1 METLFLILLF
11 LSLYSYLIYPGVLFI
26 LSKVTKNLWTQE
38 DIRPMVSI
46 IISVYNEETF
56 IDEKI
61 RNALALDYPKELL
74 EIVISSDGSTD
85 RTNEIVSGIE
95 DSRLVLRA
103 FSKRSG
109 KTACL
114 NRVIRQTKGDIVVF
128 TDANS
133 IYPPDLLVKVI
144 RNFASPDVGLVTGW
158 TKYRNLEGGNETTGI
173 YSKFETWAKYWESL
187 ISSCVG
193 ADGAIFAIRKSLY
206 RTLEKYDIND
216 FVIPL
221 HVIKQGKRVVMDL
234 EVFCFEKPLKDIKKE
249 YRRQVRITTR
259 TLGAIRHNME
269 FINPLRFFSF
279 SFFLISHKVVRF
291 LFPFFLIGTFV
302 INFFILKESFFY
314 ILTLSGQILFLV
326 VGLIGILGLYEGRLT
341 GFIKFFLITTSA
353 QLVGWFRMLFGVS
366 DTMWTPQR

>member
-1 METLFLILLF
+1 MEIMFLTFLF
-11 LSLYSYLIYPGVLFI
+11 LSVYSYVIYPGVLFV
-26 LSKVTKNLWTQE
+26 LSKIAGDLWTQE
-38 DIRPMVSI
+38 NIRPIVTI
-46 IISVYNEETF
+46 IISAYNEESV
-56 IDEKI
+56 IEEKI
-61 RNALALDYPKELL
+61 QNTLALDYSKELL
-74 EIVISSDGSTD
+74 EVIVSSDGSTD

-158 TKYRNLEGGNETTGI
+158 TKYRNLEGGDETTGI

-193 ADGAIFAIRKSLY
+193 ADGAIFAIRKFLY
-206 RTLEKYDIND
+206 RPLEDYDIND

-221 HVIKQGKRVVMDL
+221 HVIKQGKRVVMDP
-234 EVFCFEKPLKDIKKE
+234 EVFCFEEPSKGVKKE
-249 YRRQVRITTR
+249 YRRQVRIATR
-259 TLGAIRHNME
+259 TLGAIWHNME
-269 FINPLRFFSF
+269 FINPLRFRSF
-279 SFFLISHKVVRF
+279 SFFLISHKVMRF
-291 LFPFFLIGTFV
+291 LAPFFLIGTFV

-326 VGLIGILGLYEGRLT
+326 VGLIGILGLHEGRLT